1 MQQSGP
7 CCVAPDV
14 PGGCSMRRTSTQE
27 AICPIARSLDEIGDW
42 WTLLIVRD
50 AFAGKKRFSDFQ
62 KSLGLAKNI
71 LSDRLRKLVA
81 RGIMEKRTST
91 DVGSRGEYHLTEK
104 GRQLRLVLTA
114 VRQWGE
120 EHLFAAGEPMMVLHD
135 RLNRPIGRL
144 RLTDQDGRPLMP
156 DEMIVIEG
164 RKRAAGKAPGRVK
177 GRVRR

>member
-1 MQQSGP
+1 
-7 CCVAPDV
+7 
-14 PGGCSMRRTSTQE
+14 MRRTSTQD

-62 KSLGLAKNI
+62 TSLGLAKNI

-91 DVGSRGEYHLTEK
+91 EASSRGDYHLTEK

-114 VRQWGE
+114 IRQWGE
-120 EHLFAAGEPMMVLHD
+120 DYLFAAGEPMLLLHD

-144 RLTDQDGRPLMP
+144 RLTDHDGRPLMP
-156 DEMIVIEG
+156 DEMIVTEG
-164 RKRAAGKAPGRVK
+164 RKRTVGKAPSRVK
-177 GRVRR
+177 RRVRR

>member
-1 MQQSGP
+1 
-7 CCVAPDV
+7 
-14 PGGCSMRRTSTQE
+14 MRRTSTSD
-27 AICPIARSLDEIGDW
+27 AICPVARSLDEIGDW
-42 WTLLIVRD
+42 WTMLIVRD
-50 AFAGKKRFSDFQ
+50 AFAGKRRFSDFQ

-81 RGIMEKRTST
+81 RGIMEKRTPT
-91 DVGSRGEYHLTEK
+91 HGNSRGEYHLTEK

-120 EHLFAAGEPMMVLHD
+120 DNLFAAGEPMMLLHD

-156 DEMIVIEG
+156 DEMIVTEG
-164 RKRAAGKAPGRVK
+164 RKRAAGRVPKRVK
-177 GRVRR
+177 RRVRP

>member
-1 MQQSGP
+1 
-7 CCVAPDV
+7 
-14 PGGCSMRRTSTQE
+14 MRRTSTRD

-42 WTLLIVRD
+42 WTILIVRD
-50 AFAGKKRFSDFQ
+50 AFAGKRRFTDFQ

-81 RGIMEKRTST
+81 RGIMEMRTST
-91 DVGSRGEYHLTEK
+91 DARARGEYHLTEK

-120 EHLFAAGEPMMVLHD
+120 DHLFAAGEPMMVLRD
-135 RLNRPIGRL
+135 RLNRPLERL

-156 DEMIVIEG
+156 DDMIVTAG
-164 RKRAAGKAPGRVK
+164 RKRTAGKAAKRVK
-177 GRVRR
+177 RHVRR

>member
-1 MQQSGP
+1 
-7 CCVAPDV
+7 
-14 PGGCSMRRTSTQE
+14 MRRTSTRD

-62 KSLGLAKNI
+62 VGLGLAKNI
-71 LSDRLRKLVA
+71 LSDRLRKLIA
-81 RGIMEKRTST
+81 RGIMEKRAST
-91 DVGSRGEYHLTEK
+91 DASSRGEYHLTEK

-114 VRQWGE
+114 IRQWGE
-120 EHLFAAGEPMMVLHD
+120 DNLFAAGEPMMLLHD

-156 DEMIVIEG
+156 DEMIVTEG
-164 RKRAAGKAPGRVK
+164 RKRTVGKAPSRAK
-177 GRVRR
+177 RRVRR